1 MEVVAYDKLRK
12 VIEDLFQSLL
22 SRDKMRLKT
31 LMKGDSIYLLHYRYH
46 KINTKRGESYKDSSD
61 WIKSKNSNNKSHQ

>member
-12 VIEDLFQSLL
+12 VIDDLFQSLL
-22 SRDKMRLKT
+22 SRDEMRLKT

-46 KINTKRGESYKDSSD
+46 KINTKRG
-61 WIKSKNSNNKSHQ
+61 